1 MAFYT
6 FFFEF
11 GTGLSQNPDSTA
23 GNLRIYGILD
33 KRISSIFS
41 LHLLRGRMQAAVRC
55 EL

>member
-33 KRISSIFS
+33 KRISSSFS
-41 LHLLRGRMQAAVRC
+41 
-55 EL
+55 